1 MKTLIKRLINKLG
14 YSLHK
19 TTSEVSFGSTKD
31 MKEKEFWEIYDL
43 CKPYTMTSVERMY
56 SLYLSVEYVLSN
68 NIGGSFVECGV
79 WRGGSAMLIA
89 KMLENRNSN
98 RKIYLYDTFD
108 GMSDPTDK
116 DVTRD
121 GVDASTS
128 LKANISNKENSVWCL
143 ANLVDVQRNLRLT
156 QYEESNLV
164 YVKGKVEDTIP
175 RVIPNERIALLRL
188 DTDWYESTKHELTFL
203 FPNFTQNGVLIIDDY
218 GFWKGCRKAVQEYF
232 KEQKISILLNRI
244 DDTGR
249 IAIKTSNGVEYK

>member
-1 MKTLIKRLINKLG
+1 MKNLIKLLINRLG
-14 YSLHK
+14 YSLYK
-19 TTSEVSFGSTKD
+19 TTSEVSLGTTKD
-31 MKEKEFWEIYDL
+31 IKEEEFWEIYDL
-43 CKPYTMTSVERMY
+43 CKPYTMTSIERMY

-68 NIGGSFVECGV
+68 NINGSFVECGV

-98 RKIYLYDTFD
+98 RKIYLYDTFE

-121 GVDASTS
+121 GVDASIS
-128 LKANISNKENSVWCL
+128 LKANINNKEKSVWCL

-156 QYEESNLV
+156 HYEESNLV
-164 YVKGKVEDTIP
+164 YIQGKVENTIP
-175 RVIPNERIALLRL
+175 RVIPNEKIALLRL

-203 FPNFTQNGVLIIDDY
+203 FPKLVQNGVLIIDDF

-232 KEQKISILLNRI
+232 KEQNISILLNRI
-244 DDTGR
+244 DDSGR
-249 IAIKTSNGVEYK
+249 IAIKTSANNI